1 MWCGA
6 SRTILEKVFKLRK
19 RLAVGIK
26 MTPYFDMVHYDEM
39 AKVLLDFPI
48 DFITCINSPGNTLI
62 LDPTTHRPLIKPK
75 GWFWGLWGSIIKP
88 IALANARRFY
98 ELIWEKIQI
107 VGCGGIVNG
116 IDAYEYSLC
125 GASAVQIATEY
136 DRVWSSIF
144 GTVKKEADDY
154 AKSQGW
160 ESIEAAKG
168 KLEVL

>member
-1 MWCGA
+1 M
-6 SRTILEKVFKLRK
+6 
-19 RLAVGIK
+19 
-26 MTPYFDMVHYDEM
+26 
-39 AKVLLDFPI
+39 
-48 DFITCINSPGNTLI
+48 
-62 LDPTTHRPLIKPK
+62 
-75 GWFWGLWGSIIKP
+75 
-88 IALANARRFY
+88 
-98 ELIWEKIQI
+98 
-107 VGCGGIVNG
+107 NG

-136 DRVWSSIF
+136 DRVWSRIF